1 MSSLGEKVYGLKF
14 DRFLNNL
21 SFSLGVDTHEG
32 DPISDFRL
40 TTDGYKNIGEII
52 AKINKPTLFVMEG

>member
-1 MSSLGEKVYGLKF
+1 MRWSTEFKL
-14 DRFLNNL
+14 DRFLNDL

-32 DPISDFRL
+32 DPISEFKL

-52 AKINKPTLFVMEG
+52 ARISKPTLFVMEG